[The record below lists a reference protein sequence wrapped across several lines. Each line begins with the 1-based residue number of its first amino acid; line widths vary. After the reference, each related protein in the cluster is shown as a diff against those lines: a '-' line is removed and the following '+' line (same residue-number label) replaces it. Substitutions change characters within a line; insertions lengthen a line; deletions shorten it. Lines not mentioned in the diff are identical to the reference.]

1 MNPYNPNPNQPYN
14 FPQQT
19 PGPPQPPWKAPAP
32 APASGLPRRSGW
44 ADPRFSQPPPSPV
57 SPPYNHT
64 TPNLFGPSVPVP
76 APPLAQGQYDTSA
89 WGVRYNHPPVQPP
102 PPLFYQ
108 DPSNQKPPLPPRP
121 SSAAGPG
128 PASPGPQQP
137 EHDHHSHN
145 HNLNNNYSSQ
155 PQPQPQ
161 PSQHYPTS
169 WSDPYQT
176 HHGYNPH
183 PQTPA
188 PGPPPPPPPPPRPA
202 EYQAQIEAQHQ
213 HHHPHNT
220 SVSGPE
226 YSHRPTSHHY
236 DPPPPFAAG
245 AGPAPGL
252 WGTEPQPPVP
262 PFTHPAYPPTAPP
275 PQQFSA
281 TVDGPLVSP
290 VESTTGL
297 WGRQGQG
304 LEHTSTSTAARAD
317 QNTKTHDYQT
327 PKMDTRPGPP
337 GHAQALG
344 SGGPSD
350 WEHYEP
356 SVPSIPENTPESP
369 VPRPVERLAHSP
381 SRHDRVSSI
390 QSNITPNPSGPPTPP
405 AAEVGV
411 PSPVSPRR
419 SEPPPPAH
427 AHPHQP
433 DTAHVGPTTQ
443 SHINRR
449 SSSSSGQISG
459 GDTSK
464 ESANGSGDHDNASLV
479 SRQTP
484 SQAPQQSF
492 PSPAREEVSSRPGS
506 RASGA
511 RLVSPSP
518 EHSPVTSVRVVD
530 PYADLEP
537 EFKAS
542 LNRYA
547 AMLRKESAAE
557 TDQEKFDIFHS
568 FATKEL
574 RLRSLLYGVELNKE
588 KEQPKEV
595 KKAASLA
602 EIQEILP
609 NAVAAVPLNLAEE
622 ITQQA
627 QKTSDSVSAETQG
640 APSLEMPSKDEPAQ
654 QPPSSD
660 AGSAEQPESA
670 SAQPNQFKSPVQR
683 PSITTAVND
692 PGRTMA
698 DSGPIATADGD
709 DEEEAYSPGG
719 RPMLHRN
726 RTSRSSTD
734 HVQTAT
740 VTTATTGTPWG
751 HEAVPNNQSHRDS
764 PRMGSV
770 SSPGADAPMVTGD
783 YATLNPPP
791 SPGSNAPILVVPESP
806 EDRPSSQAGQHRS
819 SAQQQNIFPQARESV
834 APIKFEPPRPVYTPF
849 RYNAAVQ
856 EEIPKSLQPA
866 DQAYSSLRHSAAD
879 SGRLMAQEAMSAPA
893 RPASAIGRKE
903 HEEAFIGLIRQQS
916 MAVRQ
921 QRPASVAGM
930 LDMFRPG
937 LGRTRGSSESASKS
951 EPPLAI
957 RVGTPTNSAPVVA
970 VDPLTQAITA
980 LRAVLPT
987 QKDQTSLDSALGHP
1001 KLKTIKAK
1009 IDNVPDQFGFIR
1021 DKVVEW
1027 DRTNREVRKQ
1037 QEAERRSR
1045 QEESEAHIDALF
1057 NDNEIGYADIGDL
1070 ETEFK
1075 LAEAERH
1082 YQENKEELESFT
1094 AQVFA
1099 PVTERLEKE
1108 TAELTTTYTL
1118 AIDLLDLES
1127 VAASGYLKSN
1137 KEKPLMAEVMRCLL
1151 VLSEKIEVRYRK
1163 VAEAHVE
1170 RERRRKHLEL
1180 TVLYTNGD
1188 TAGVKRV
1195 ESDFAVAEKTQV
1207 LHEARGKDTR
1217 ANRLMDAFD
1226 RATVRGLGDNQ
1237 TYIDDMLAKI
1247 QQLKKAILSAG
1258 PTAKDQMYGADGA
1271 RDTLSSAQTVVD
1283 TVAADSRK
1291 LLALSNEAEMLLNDA
1306 DYAVS
1311 VAEARVANADKET
1324 YHNLELEKA
1333 KEDAKLAEEM
1343 EARISS
1349 VTKVPSEASA
1359 LIQELIDRIG
1369 EDPEHQERI
1378 KKALEAAKQ
1387 RNTSTPVPPGP

>member
-1 MNPYNPNPNQPYN
+1 MNPYNPNPNPNQPYN
-14 FPQQT
+14 LPPQQT
-19 PGPPQPPWKAPAP
+19 PGPPQPPWKVPA
-32 APASGLPRRSGW
+32 RRSGW
-44 ADPRFSQPPPSPV
+44 ADPRFSHQQQPPLQSPV

-76 APPLAQGQYDTSA
+76 PPAQGQYDTSA
-89 WGVRYNHPPVQPP
+89 WGVRYNHPPGQPPVQPGQVQPPLAP

-121 SSAAGPG
+121 SSAAGLG
-128 PASPGPQQP
+128 PASPSPQQP
-137 EHDHHSHN
+137 DS
-145 HNLNNNYSSQ
+145 NYSS
-155 PQPQPQ
+155 QPQ

-176 HHGYNPH
+176 QHGYNAH
-183 PQTPA
+183 QPQTPA
-188 PGPPPPPPPPPRPA
+188 PGPPPPPPPPPPRPA

-213 HHHPHNT
+213 HQHQHHHHSHSHNT
-220 SVSGPE
+220 STPGPE
-226 YSHRPTSHHY
+226 YSHRPILHHY
-236 DPPPPFAAG
+236 DPPPWVSQPQQQQQAPF
-245 AGPAPGL
+245 P
-252 WGTEPQPPVP
+252 
-262 PFTHPAYPPTAPP
+262 HPTYPPTAPP

-290 VESTTGL
+290 VESTNGL
-297 WGRQGQG
+297 WGRQQGQG
-304 LEHTSTSTAARAD
+304 QGKPQGPGQAHTSTSTPAGHGE
-317 QNTKTHDYQT
+317 QNTNAHDYQGT
-327 PKMDTRPGPP
+327 DTRP
-337 GHAQALG
+337 GHAQALRF
-344 SGGPSD
+344 GGPSD

-356 SVPSIPENTPESP
+356 SAPSIPEDTPESP
-369 VPRPVERLAHSP
+369 VPQPVERLAH
-381 SRHDRVSSI
+381 SSI
-390 QSNITPNPSGPPTPP
+390 QSNITPHPSGPPTPP
-405 AAEVGV
+405 AAEMGV
-411 PSPVSPRR
+411 SSPVSPRR

-427 AHPHQP
+427 SHLHQADAAP
-433 DTAHVGPTTQ
+433 VETTAQ

-449 SSSSSGQISG
+449 LSSSSGQISG
-459 GDTSK
+459 GDMSK
-464 ESANGSGDHDNASLV
+464 VSGSGSGSGDHDDVGSLV
-479 SRQTP
+479 SQPTP
-484 SQAPQQSF
+484 SQEAQQSI
-492 PSPAREEVSSRPGS
+492 PNPAREEVSSRPGS
-506 RASGA
+506 RASA
-511 RLVSPSP
+511 RIMSPSP
-518 EHSPVTSVRVVD
+518 QPSPVTIVRVVD

-568 FATKEL
+568 FVAKEL
-574 RLRSLLYGVELNKE
+574 RLRSLLYAVELNKE

-622 ITQQA
+622 ITQQV
-627 QKTSDSVSAETQG
+627 QKTSDPVGTEPQG
-640 APSLEMPSKDEPAQ
+640 ASSPKMPSKDEAAQ
-654 QPPSSD
+654 DPPTTAD
-660 AGSAEQPESA
+660 AGSAEHPESA
-670 SAQPNQFKSPVQR
+670 SAQPSQVKSPVQR

-692 PGRTMA
+692 TMRTSA
-698 DSGPIATADGD
+698 DSGPTATADGDD

-726 RTSRSSTD
+726 RTSRSSKD

-740 VTTATTGTPWG
+740 ATTATTGTPFG
-751 HEAVPNNQSHRDS
+751 HERVPNNQSHRDS
-764 PRMGSV
+764 PRPGSV
-770 SSPGADAPMVTGD
+770 SSPGADAPKATGD

-791 SPGSNAPILVVPESP
+791 SPGSNAPILVMPEAP
-806 EDRPSSQAGQHRS
+806 EDRPLSQAGQQRPS
-819 SAQQQNIFPQARESV
+819 SQQQNTFDQVREPV

-856 EEIPKSLQPA
+856 GEIPKSLQPA
-866 DQAYSSLRHSAAD
+866 DQAYSSLRHSVAD

-893 RPASAIGRKE
+893 RPASALGRKE

-921 QRPASVAGM
+921 QRPASVAGVP
-930 LDMFRPG
+930 DMFRPG
-937 LGRTRGSSESASKS
+937 LGRTRGSSESVSKS

-957 RVGTPTNSAPVVA
+957 RMGTPTNSAPPVAA
-970 VDPLTQAITA
+970 VDPLTQAIAA
-980 LRAVLPT
+980 LRALLPT
-987 QKDQTSLDSALGHP
+987 QKDQADVDNAYSHP

-1021 DKVVEW
+1021 DKVLEW

-1075 LAEAERH
+1075 LAEAERR

-1108 TAELTTTYTL
+1108 IAELTTTYTL

-1127 VAASGYLKSN
+1127 VAASAYLKSN

-1151 VLSEKIEVRYRK
+1151 LLFEKIEVRYQK

-1247 QQLKKAILSAG
+1247 QQLKRAIILSAS
-1258 PTAKDQMYGADGA
+1258 PTAIDQLYGADGA
-1271 RDTLSSAQTVVD
+1271 RDTLSLAQTVVD
-1283 TVAADSRK
+1283 VMAADSRK

-1359 LIQELIDRIG
+1359 LIQELISRIG
-1369 EDPEHQERI
+1369 EDPEHQQRI

-1387 RNTSTPVPPGP
+1387 RSA